1 MSNSINDLKK
11 FQVKTKF
18 WSFIHS
24 YYRVYNDAD
33 ELIAIT
39 KAKGFKLKEDM
50 RIYTDEAMTQE
61 IMSITTQNIIDFSA
75 SYQVK
80 DSQTGE
86 ILGSIRREGF
96 TSLMRDTWVISD
108 VTGQALYKV
117 SEESLLLA
125 LMRRFIIR
133 LIPATYKLERDG
145 VMTQC
150 QFKQNFNPFLLHYR
164 CDLSD
169 WSPELDKRLALAMVI
184 LLLAIE
190 GKQG

>member
-1 MSNSINDLKK
+1 MSNTISDLEQ

-24 YYRVYNDAD
+24 YYRVYNDAG

-50 RIYTDEAMTQE
+50 RIYSDEAMTKE
-61 IMSITTQNIIDFSA
+61 LVSITTGNIIDFSA

-80 DSQTGE
+80 DSSSGE
-86 ILGSIRREGF
+86 LLGCIRREGF
-96 TSLMRDTWVISD
+96 TSLVRDTWVISD
-108 VTGQALYKV
+108 ATGQALYKV
-117 SEESLLLA
+117 SEDSLLLS
-125 LMRRFIIR
+125 LLRRFIIR

-145 VMTQC
+145 IMTQC

-164 CDLSD
+164 CDLRD
-169 WSPELDKRLALAMVI
+169 WAPELDKRLALAMVI